1 MEEETLMTKKSID
14 ERRYTLERR
23 KKYLTNRL
31 ENIEDELDDRPDPN
45 WSENA
50 QAAEDDEVL
59 EDLGLAGQDE
69 IRAIDAALVRMDEGT
84 YGECVTCGEPIS
96 EERLDILPYTP
107 FCKVHAQR
115 H

>member
-1 MEEETLMTKKSID
+1 MSNKSID
-14 ERRYTLERR
+14 ERRGSLERR
-23 KKYLTNRL
+23 KNYLTNRL
-31 ENIEDELDDRPDPN
+31 ENIEDELDDAPDPN

-50 QAAEDDEVL
+50 QAAEDDQVL

-69 IRAIDAALVRMDEGT
+69 IRAIDAALQRIGDGT

-96 EERLDILPYTP
+96 QERLDIVPYTP
-107 FCKVHAQR
+107 FCKNHAGR

>member
-1 MEEETLMTKKSID
+1 MTNKSID
-14 ERRYTLERR
+14 ERRYSLERR

-31 ENIEDELDDRPDPN
+31 ENIEDELDDAPDPN

-50 QAAEDDEVL
+50 QASEDDQVL

-69 IRAIDAALVRMDEGT
+69 IRAIDAALNRIDDGS
-84 YGECVTCGEPIS
+84 YGECVTCGEEIS
-96 EERLDILPYTP
+96 QERLDILPYTP
-107 FCKVHAQR
+107 FCKKHAGR

>member
-1 MEEETLMTKKSID
+1 MSIKSIE
-14 ERRYTLERR
+14 ERRKGLEQR

-31 ENIEDELDDRPDPN
+31 ENIEDELDDAPDPN

-50 QAAEDDEVL
+50 QLAENDQVL

-69 IRAIDAALVRMDEGT
+69 IRAIDAALQRMDDGA
-84 YGECVTCGEPIS
+84 YGECVTCGNPIS

-107 FCKVHAQR
+107 FCKDHASQ

>member
-1 MEEETLMTKKSID
+1 MSNKSID
-14 ERRYTLERR
+14 DRRNSLKRR

-31 ENIEDELDDRPDPN
+31 ENIEDELDDAPDPN

-50 QAAEDDEVL
+50 QATEDDQVL

-69 IRAIDAALVRMDEGT
+69 IRAIDAALKRIKDGT
-84 YGECVTCGEPIS
+84 YGICVTCGETIS
-96 EERLDILPYTP
+96 QERLDVLPYTP
-107 FCKVHAQR
+107 FCKNHAGN

>member
-1 MEEETLMTKKSID
+1 MAKPD
-14 ERRYTLERR
+14 RERFDRSENFKQEQNFIFRNAGR
-23 KKYLTNRL
+23 KAAKMK
-31 ENIEDELDDRPDPN
+31 N

>member
-1 MEEETLMTKKSID
+1 MSIKPIE
-14 ERRYTLERR
+14 ERRNSLERR

-31 ENIEDELDDRPDPN
+31 ENIEDELDDAPDPN

-50 QAAEDDEVL
+50 QASEDDQVL

-69 IRAIDAALVRMDEGT
+69 IRAINAALQRMDDGT
-84 YGECVTCGEPIS
+84 YGECVTCGEKIS

-107 FCKVHAQR
+107 FCKDHANQ

>member
-1 MEEETLMTKKSID
+1 MSNKSID
-14 ERRYTLERR
+14 ERRGNLERR
-23 KKYLTNRL
+23 KNYLTNRL
-31 ENIEDELDDRPDPN
+31 ENIEDELDDAPDPN

-50 QAAEDDEVL
+50 QAAEDDQVL

-69 IRAIDAALVRMDEGT
+69 IRAIDAALQRIGDGT

-96 EERLDILPYTP
+96 QERLDIVPYTP
-107 FCKVHAQR
+107 FCKNHAGR

>member
-1 MEEETLMTKKSID
+1 MSIKSID
-14 ERRYTLERR
+14 ERRHTLERR

-31 ENIEDELDDRPDPN
+31 ENIEDELDDAPDPN
-45 WSENA
+45 WAENA
-50 QAAEDDEVL
+50 QLAENDQVL

-69 IRAIDAALVRMDEGT
+69 IRAIDAALQRMDDGT

-96 EERLDILPYTP
+96 EERLDILPFTP
-107 FCKVHAQR
+107 FCKVHASQ